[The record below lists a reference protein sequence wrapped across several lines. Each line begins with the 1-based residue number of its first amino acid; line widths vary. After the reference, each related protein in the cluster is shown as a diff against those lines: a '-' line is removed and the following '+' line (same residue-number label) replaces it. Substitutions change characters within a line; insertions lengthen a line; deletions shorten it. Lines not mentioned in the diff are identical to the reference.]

1 METSGYFS
9 QITEQPKYAH
19 IERGGL
25 IPINAHILNSSSI
38 TEDETVEYK
47 DVQLGDIIIVGYIID
62 YKVYEAKVKILIW
75 DQSGSIEITFF
86 NGNENQETNGL
97 NSFNWDGKKNKVVK
111 IFGTVKVYKKEKNIQ
126 GAKIIL
132 LKDNDIFYHVLQVMN
147 SWLYLT
153 GRLQELKKGHFQ
165 NELSD
170 MREIAKNNIKVNF
183 NNNNNNNNFNNG
195 YFDNG
200 NVNNKNYENNP
211 FENAKNVLNDFLRK
225 GIKFITK
232 GDLNN
237 ILIKNIRSEDIG
249 KVVKKLLDDGFLMED
264 EENYLIC

>member
-1 METSGYFS
+1 MEASGYFS
-9 QITEQPKYAH
+9 QVSEKPKYAH

-47 DVQLGDIIIVGYIID
+47 EVQLGDIIIVGYIID
-62 YKVYEAKVKILIW
+62 YKVYEAKVKIIIW

-86 NGNENQETNGL
+86 NGNENQEINGL
-97 NSFNWDGKKNKVVK
+97 NSFNWDGKINKVVK

-126 GAKIIL
+126 GAKIIP
-132 LKDNDIFYHVLQVMN
+132 LKDNDIFYHALQVMN

-153 GRLQELKKGHFQ
+153 GRLEELKKGNFQ
-165 NELSD
+165 NEIYN
-170 MREIAKNNIKVNF
+170 MREIAKNNIKGNF
-183 NNNNNNNNFNNG
+183 NNNNNISFNNG
-195 YFDNG
+195 NFDNG
-200 NVNNKNYENNP
+200 NFNNKNYENNP
-211 FENAKNVLNDFLRK
+211 FELANNVLNDFLRK

-232 GDLNN
+232 GELNN

-249 KVVKKLLDDGFLMED
+249 KVIKKLLDDGFLMED